1 MYWQTQAISAI
12 LEHVTTTLDILIVE
26 DDAVLRS
33 LYIKKFA
40 TAGYTIRAAEDGE
53 MALAEINKKSPDI
66 LVLDLHM
73 PKMDGFQLLQQFP
86 KKDRPF
92 AVVILT
98 NFADEQTRQKG
109 KTLGADD
116 FFVKKDMTIK
126 SLLEMVQRVGKEWKK
141 K

>member
-1 MYWQTQAISAI
+1 MNTP
-12 LEHVTTTLDILIVE
+12 DILIVE
-26 DDAVLRS
+26 DDSVLRN

-40 TAGYTIRAAEDGE
+40 SAGYEIRAAENGE
-53 MALAEINKKSPDI
+53 QALEEINKKTPEI

-86 KKDRPF
+86 KKKRPF

-109 KTLGADD
+109 KALGADD

-126 SLLEMVQRVGKEWKK
+126 SLLEMVERVGKEWKK
-141 K
+141 

>member
-1 MYWQTQAISAI
+1 MASI
-12 LEHVTTTLDILIVE
+12 DILIVE
-26 DDAVLRS
+26 DDAVLRN

-40 TAGYTIRAAEDGE
+40 TAGYEIRAAENGE
-53 MALAEINKKSPDI
+53 QALEEIAKQKPDI

-73 PKMDGFQLLQQFP
+73 PKMDGFQLLQKFP

-98 NFADEQTRQKG
+98 NFADDQTRRKG
-109 KTLGADD
+109 KELGADD

-126 SLLEMVQRVGKEWKK
+126 SLLDMVERVGKAWHKE
-141 K
+141 

>member
-1 MYWQTQAISAI
+1 MTSTNI
-12 LEHVTTTLDILIVE
+12 LVVE
-26 DDAVLRS
+26 DDPVLRN
-33 LYIKKFA
+33 LYLKKFES
-40 TAGYTIRAAEDGE
+40 AGYVIRATENGE
-53 MALAEINKKSPDI
+53 QAMEEITKETPDI

-98 NFADEQTRQKG
+98 NFADEQTRQQG
-109 KTLGADD
+109 KALGADD

-126 SLLEMVQRVGKEWKK
+126 SLLEMVERVGKEWKK
-141 K
+141 ED